1 MSTSILLFVIA
12 ALTAVIIILLLAL
25 LRQSTKKLKDT
36 QLTENI
42 DKYLL
47 IDPETGVYN
56 QQFLHKKLEEEIYK
70 ASRYNVQFTLA
81 LFNFDNVLKNME
93 KEKALT
99 VLRKIVAA
107 ASRDTR
113 YSDFVARFET
123 NGVAIIFTMTSKI
136 SSEIPLNRL
145 ISKFKK
151 VLEDENLSGEP
162 NVQVYGF
169 PEDKTQIE
177 KLILKLKA

>member
-1 MSTSILLFVIA
+1 MSVSILLFVIA
-12 ALTAVIIILLLAL
+12 ALAAVVIILLLSL
-25 LRQSTKKLKDT
+25 LRQSTGKSKEAVSS
-36 QLTENI
+36 ENI
-42 DKYLL
+42 DRYLL

-56 QQFLHKKLEEEIYK
+56 QQFLYRKLEEEIYR
-70 ASRYNVQFTLA
+70 ASRYNSQFSFA
-81 LFNFDNVLKNME
+81 LFNFDDVLKDVE
-93 KEKALT
+93 KERALT
-99 VLRKIVAA
+99 VLRKVVAT

-123 NGVAIIFTMTSKI
+123 NGVAVIFTMTSKV

-151 VLEDENLSGEP
+151 VLEEENFSGEP
-162 NVQVYGF
+162 AVQVYGF

-177 KLILKLKA
+177 KLILKLKG